1 MICTQPS
8 AGDEKM
14 IDDDD
19 TPKLLENESLYF
31 LKALAKV
38 AEDLNPEMSF
48 SRNAQVNGIVYIL
61 HDKLYLR
68 RC

>member
-1 MICTQPS
+1 
-8 AGDEKM
+8 M